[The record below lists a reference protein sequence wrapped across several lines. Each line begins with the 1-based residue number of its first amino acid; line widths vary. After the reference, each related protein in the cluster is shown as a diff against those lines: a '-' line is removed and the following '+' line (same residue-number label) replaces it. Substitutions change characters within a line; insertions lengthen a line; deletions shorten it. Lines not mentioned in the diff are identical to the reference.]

1 MNKVKKIPYITV
13 LPVLLIAMVSYKL
26 IDRLSTVN
34 EAISLVMNILVPF
47 FWAFGIAF
55 VANPILKRI
64 EKGFKLPRNISIVLT
79 FMLIGSFITVIVM
92 FVLPSIVESIN
103 DIFRSIPDY
112 VNAVDVF
119 LIENKIDLSKF
130 EQLDFF
136 SDWDFTNIDSM
147 VSNLSKYFNVFSNV
161 LFGVLS
167 ITTGVFKIII
177 GVIISIYILKDKESF
192 KLSLKKSV
200 YAYLREDN
208 ADKLVELGREANDV
222 FSKFLIGKTL
232 DSFIIAIIAYVGFSL
247 IGTNYPML
255 MAIIIG
261 ITNMIPYFGPF
272 FGGIPVTIIVLFYN
286 PLVALYTGIYIIVLQ
301 QVDGYII
308 GPKILGDSVGVTPF
322 WIILAILIGGG
333 LFGVLGMLLGVP
345 TFALIRNVYI
355 RYIDK
360 KLKEKDI
367 EIKI

>member
-1 MNKVKKIPYITV
+1 MNKVKQIPYITV

-34 EAISLVMNILVPF
+34 EAISLFMNILVPF

-64 EKGFKLPRNISIVLT
+64 EKSFKLPRNISIVLT
-79 FMLIGSFITVIVM
+79 FMLIGSFITIIIM
-92 FVLPSIVESIN
+92 FILPSIVESIN
-103 DIFRSIPDY
+103 DIFRNLPEY
-112 VNAVDVF
+112 ANAVDAF
-119 LIENKIDLSKF
+119 LMEHNIDISKI
-130 EQLDFF
+130 EQLNFF
-136 SDWDFTNIDSM
+136 SDLDFTNIDSM

-200 YAYLREDN
+200 YAYLKKGN
-208 ADKLVELGREANDV
+208 ADKVVELGREANDV

-232 DSFIIAIIAYVGFSL
+232 DSFIIAIIAYIGFTI

-261 ITNMIPYFGPF
+261 ITNMIPYFGPY

-286 PLVALYTGIYIIVLQ
+286 PMIALYTGIYIIVLQ
-301 QVDGYII
+301 HVDGYII

-355 RYIDK
+355 RYVDK
-360 KLKEKDI
+360 RLKEKNI
-367 EIKI
+367 EIEL

>member
-1 MNKVKKIPYITV
+1 MNRVKKIPYITV

-34 EAISLVMNILVPF
+34 EVIGLVMNILVPF

-64 EKGFKLPRNISIVLT
+64 EKIFKLPRNISIVLT
-79 FMLIGSFITVIVM
+79 FMFIGGFITLIVM
-92 FVLPSIVESIN
+92 FILPSIVESIN
-103 DIFRSIPDY
+103 DIFKNIPDY
-112 VNAVDVF
+112 ANAIDSF
-119 LIENKIDLSKF
+119 LIENNIDISKI
-130 EQLDFF
+130 EQLNFF
-136 SDWDFTNIDSM
+136 SEWDFTNIDSI
-147 VSNLSKYFNVFSNV
+147 VNKLSKYFNVFSNV

-167 ITTGVFKIII
+167 ITTGVFKIFV
-177 GVIISIYILKDKESF
+177 GAVISIYILKDKEGF
-192 KLSLKKSV
+192 KLSLKKSA
-200 YAYLREDN
+200 YAHLRKDS
-208 ADKLVELGREANDV
+208 ADKAVEFGREANDV

-232 DSFIIAIIAYVGFSL
+232 DSFIIAIIAYIGFTI
-247 IGTNYPML
+247 IGTNYPIL

-286 PLVALYTGIYIIVLQ
+286 PIIALYTGIYIIILQ

-333 LFGVLGMLLGVP
+333 LFGLLGMLLGVP

-355 RYIDK
+355 RYVNK
-360 KLKEKDI
+360 RLKEKDI